1 MRVLVTGAAGFVG
14 RHLTRLLARQGHEVI
29 GVGRRDAAVAE
40 PPDDLAEYRML
51 DLTDGAGTARLVRD
65 LRPDRVV
72 HLAADASVAASWAA
86 PRETIERN
94 TAGAL
99 NLLEAVR
106 REAPDAA
113 VLVACSGEAYGPVP
127 SRRLPIEEGE
137 PLRPQNPYA
146 VSKASVDLLAGFYA
160 DAHGLSVLRAR
171 AFNHA
176 GPGQSDAY
184 VVSSFARQVAEAEAR
199 AARGDDPGEIVTGN
213 LAPKRDVTDVRDVAR
228 AYDAALEG
236 GLTGP
241 VNVCSGRGV
250 PVAELLEGLLD
261 QASVPVRHRED
272 SARARP
278 HEVMEVRGSHRRLT
292 EATGWRPEVPLERT
306 LADTLDWWRERVVA
320 SRPPAEARA

>member
-1 MRVLVTGAAGFVG
+1 VRVLLTGATGFVG
-14 RHLTRLLARQGHEVI
+14 RHLARHLAEQGHEVVGI
-29 GVGRRDAAVAE
+29 GRRDAGAVE

-51 DLTDGAGTARLVRD
+51 DLTDTAATARLVRE
-65 LRPDRVV
+65 LGPDRVV
-72 HLAADASVAASWAA
+72 HLAADASVAASWVA

-127 SRRLPIEEGE
+127 RERLPTEEGE

-146 VSKASVDLLAGFYA
+146 VSKAQVDLLAGFYA

-199 AARGDDPGEIVTGN
+199 GAQGGDPGEIVTGN
-213 LAPKRDVTDVRDVAR
+213 LAPRRDVTDVRDVAR
-228 AYDAALEG
+228 AYDLALDA

-241 VNVCSGRGV
+241 VNVCSGRAV
-250 PVAELLEGLLD
+250 PVAELLEGLLERAD
-261 QASVPVRHRED
+261 ASVAHRED
-272 SARARP
+272 PARARP
-278 HEVMEVRGSHRRLT
+278 HEVMEVRGSHERLT
-292 EATGWRPEVPLERT
+292 EATGWRPEIALEQT
-306 LADTLDWWRERVVA
+306 LADTLDWWRERVGTG
-320 SRPPAEARA
+320 AEARA